1 MLPRL
6 TILMASAALL
16 APVASAAQVNLNA
29 ARESLRAADH
39 AVSAA
44 AETHGL
50 LNGLAPHL
58 ADSAYVLLPGL
69 PLLQGRDVVAG
80 WLDRPPFRGMRL
92 KLEPVRVDVS
102 ADGGSGY
109 TFGGGTRTNDD
120 GAVPA
125 RYIAYWIQDGGGWK
139 LAAFHFNASPQPATP
154 PPPGF
159 FPDPPATGVAQP
171 GADMAAALEQIMQTD
186 RDFSALSVARN
197 PGVAFAAYVAPDGA
211 LLGGAYGPEAVGAV
225 FAGGGATLEWE
236 PVAGG
241 MAASG
246 DLGYTVGLGVSR
258 GGNGVGY
265 SKYLSI
271 WRRQPNGEWK
281 WVVDGGNPRP
291 ADPVEPVPGG
301 A

>member
-6 TILMASAALL
+6 TILLASAALL
-16 APVASAAQVNLNA
+16 APTAPAAAQVNLNA

-44 AETHGL
+44 AQTQGL
-50 LNGLAPHL
+50 LDGLVPHL

-80 WLDRPPFRGMRL
+80 WLDRPPFPGMRL
-92 KLEPVRVDVS
+92 MLEPVRVDVS
-102 ADGGSGY
+102 ADGRSGY

-125 RYIAYWIQDGGGWK
+125 RYIAYWIQDGTEWK
-139 LAAFHFNASPQPATP
+139 IAAFHFNASPRPVTP

-159 FPDPPATGVAQP
+159 FPEPAATGTAQP
-171 GADMAAALEQIMQTD
+171 GADVAAALEQIMQTD
-186 RDFSALSVARN
+186 RDFSALSAARN
-197 PGVAFAAYVAPDGA
+197 PSVAFATFVAPDGA
-211 LLGGAYGPEAVGAV
+211 LLGGGYGPEAVGAV
-225 FAGGGATLEWE
+225 FAGSGTLEWE
-236 PVAGG
+236 PVSGG

-258 GGNGVGY
+258 GANGVGY
-265 SKYLSI
+265 SKYLCI
-271 WRRQPNGEWK
+271 WRRQPNGEWR
-281 WVVDGGNPRP
+281 WVVDGGNARP
-291 ADPVEPVPGG
+291 ADAPTPARE
-301 A
+301 